1 MSSECKKSLLVTV
14 RAVSTD
20 VPLVRADDVNAQQ
33 QYLLNEAVLG
43 SLLHAVKVGELLQ
56 LSVIEVPGQPSKIL
70 EVRRP

>member
-1 MSSECKKSLLVTV
+1 MSAECKKSVLVTV